1 MGARLQGTYWVRLL
15 SVSPPDR
22 PESQSSNVDDPEWIK
37 GLVAKALLQAAD
49 EGLDS
54 SEIAQTP
61 ASRPVAAWPE
71 LAPLD
76 TSIYSRG
83 RADAPAVPTSAPVEP
98 LPAAAPPQ
106 AAVPDRATDVSH
118 ASHAVAPTAASD
130 IVTDAPAAIPKHIA
144 PPADDVAPAPVPTP
158 LLESIT
164 DRSREA
170 AAAMSGS
177 TGGTAG
183 SVGLVDAGRPR
194 DAEPASV
201 APPEGHDDLEG
212 PTDAVM
218 IEAAAT
224 TEGFRSSDIRTVLEW
239 LLVIV
244 SALVVALII
253 KALVLQAFWI
263 PSESMETTVNKGD
276 RILVNKVSYRLHE
289 VRRGDLV
296 VFEKLEGTPGDTKDL
311 IKRAIALP
319 GETIEIRSD
328 GRIWIWGAGET
339 PDDAKLLE
347 EPYLDPQN
355 AVLNAPSA
363 SDPLT
368 ADIWDEQCTNQ
379 PRTPGR
385 CTLGDA
391 SYFMMG
397 DNRNRSSDSRF
408 FGPIPEENIIGRAF
422 LRIWPLGELGTL

>member
-1 MGARLQGTYWVRLL
+1 MGARLRGTYWVRLL

-22 PESQSSNVDDPEWIK
+22 PESQSDNVDDPEWIK

-49 EGLDS
+49 EGMDS
-54 SEIAQTP
+54 SAIAPTP
-61 ASRPVAAWPE
+61 VSRPVAAWPE

-76 TSIYSRG
+76 TSIYA
-83 RADAPAVPTSAPVEP
+83 RARTDAPAVPTSAPVESD
-98 LPAAAPPQ
+98 PAPAPAQTAHPEREVD
-106 AAVPDRATDVSH
+106 ASH
-118 ASHAVAPTAASD
+118 ASHAAVSNAASGS
-130 IVTDAPAAIPKHIA
+130 VTDTPTAIPKHLA
-144 PPADDVAPAPVPTP
+144 PPADNAAPASVPAP

-164 DRSREA
+164 DRAREA
-170 AAAMSGS
+170 TAVVSS
-177 TGGTAG
+177 TTG
-183 SVGLVDAGRPR
+183 SVGLV

-201 APPEGHDDLEG
+201 APPDGHDDPAG

-408 FGPIPEENIIGRAF
+408 FGPIPEENIVGRAF

>member
-49 EGLDS
+49 EGMDS
-54 SEIAQTP
+54 SAIAPTP
-61 ASRPVAAWPE
+61 VSRPVAAWPE

-76 TSIYSRG
+76 TSIYSLG
-83 RADAPAVPTSAPVEP
+83 RTEGSSVPTSAPVEP
-98 LPAAAPPQ
+98 RPAPAPPHTEVPEPAAEASQ
-106 AAVPDRATDVSH
+106 VSH
-118 ASHAVAPTAASD
+118 AAATNASSG
-130 IVTDAPAAIPKHIA
+130 IVTDAPTAIPKHIA
-144 PPADDVAPAPVPTP
+144 PPGDDVAPAPVPAP

-164 DRSREA
+164 DRSRETA
-170 AAAMSGS
+170 AVTSS
-177 TGGTAG
+177 PTS
-183 SVGLVDAGRPR
+183 SVGVVDAGRPR

-201 APPEGHDDLEG
+201 APPTAHDDSDG
-212 PTDAVM
+212 PMDAVM

-408 FGPIPEENIIGRAF
+408 FGPIPEENIVGRAF